1 MNSGF
6 NPVVVNPSSFRIQR
20 QSQQMPFHF
29 GGSQVPVHMATGG
42 MEGMGVVMRINRPPV
57 RPPSLAMSGGMLV
70 EATRDEIDVRPS
82 TKRQLKA
89 FLNETMDLLRTEE
102 REVGV
107 DENTQE
113 KRMRFPA
120 IRRRIIEMIKPSA
133 RPISE
138 GQARRIMTYLFNY
151 TKSPI
156 QPYQRPNF

>member
-6 NPVVVNPSSFRIQR
+6 EPVVMYPGGFKIQR
-20 QSQQMPFHF
+20 QSQQTPFYF

-42 MEGMGVVMRINRPPV
+42 MEGSGAVMRINRPPV

-70 EATRDEIDVRPS
+70 EATRDEIDIRPS
-82 TKRQLKA
+82 TKRQLRE
-89 FLNETMDLLRTEE
+89 FLKETIDLLRAEE
-102 REVGV
+102 REVGT

-138 GQARRIMTYLFNY
+138 GQAQRIMTYLFNY